1 MTKVPQME
9 KNKVYCLFYG
19 KIPAAHTLWAAFAL
33 SYIPV
38 TRTA

>member
-9 KNKVYCLFYG
+9 KKKVYCLFYG

-38 TRTA
+38 TDE